1 MKKTVIILSF
11 TDEME
16 ADFRS
21 LFQGHTAV
29 LLSLRYGK
37 AIDRWTRS
45 DQTMTAIE
53 KEVCYT
59 SQVPRGRDIPWQGWG
74 RGALESVRRQRE
86 RGKLGKSLYCDFH
99 GKDQERQMKQ
109 A

>member
-37 AIDRWTRS
+37 AIDRWNRS
-45 DQTMTAIE
+45 DQMMTAIE

-59 SQVPRGRDIPWQGWG
+59 HRSQEEGTYHGRGGVVGHWSRSGDRGRGGNWARAFTMISMG
-74 RGALESVRRQRE
+74 RTRRDR
-86 RGKLGKSLYCDFH
+86 
-99 GKDQERQMKQ
+99 
-109 A
+109 